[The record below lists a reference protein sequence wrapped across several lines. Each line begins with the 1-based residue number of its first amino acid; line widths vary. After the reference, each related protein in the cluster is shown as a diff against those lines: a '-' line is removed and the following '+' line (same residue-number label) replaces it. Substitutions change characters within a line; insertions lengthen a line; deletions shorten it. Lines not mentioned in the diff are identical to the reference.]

1 MRSAFL
7 AGIVLLAVSLHAQ
20 GPSPVAAD
28 PPADSAHP
36 ASFVEIVVPSHGG
49 QLLGAFYL
57 ASGAG
62 PHPTAIIYHGFPGY
76 EQNLDLAQAIRR
88 AGYNVLAVHYRGSW
102 GVSGNF
108 SFQHVIE
115 DADAEVSWLSSAEVA
130 AKYQVDR
137 ARIVVIGHSMGGYA
151 ALSAAAHNAGVAAV
165 ISISGASLG
174 HRFVDWKSE
183 DKDKA
188 IAQYASRANPVDLL
202 PLAGTSANALG
213 GEVFDHRNEWDFL
226 KLSPAL
232 GKRPVLLITANDGTG
247 PNSEALFQA
256 LKLAGNT
263 HSAHVEIKTDHP
275 FSDHRIALE
284 TTILNWLDQQGIQA
298 KDSVAF
304 HGYLRAAI
312 SRSASIECNAMRMG
326 RDECWFTLCA

>member
-7 AGIVLLAVSLHAQ
+7 AGTLLMAAALNAQ
-20 GPSPVAAD
+20 TSSPISVD
-28 PPADSAHP
+28 PPADSANP
-36 ASFVEIVVPSHGG
+36 ASLVEIAVPSHGA

-57 ASGAG
+57 ASGAQ

-76 EQNLDLAQAIRR
+76 EQNLDLAQVLRR

-108 SFQHVIE
+108 SFQHAIE
-115 DADAEVSWLSSAEVA
+115 DADTEVEWITSAAVA
-130 AKYQVDR
+130 AKYHVDA
-137 ARIVVIGHSMGGYA
+137 ARIVLIGHSMGGYM
-151 ALSAAAHNAGVAAV
+151 ALSAAAHHASVAAA

-174 HRFVDWKSE
+174 HRFAGWKAE
-183 DKDKA
+183 DRDKA
-188 IAQYASRANPVDLL
+188 VGQYAGQVNPVDLL

-226 KLSPAL
+226 KLAPAL

-247 PNSEALFQA
+247 PNSEALLQA
-256 LKLAGNT
+256 LKEYGNT
-263 HSAHVEIKTDHP
+263 QSQQIEIQTDHP

-284 TTILNWLDQQGIQA
+284 NTILTWLEQ
-298 KDSVAF
+298 
-304 HGYLRAAI
+304 
-312 SRSASIECNAMRMG
+312 SIR
-326 RDECWFTLCA
+326 